1 METPELNPRRQITY
15 IALAALSTAPGIL
28 LRITGAHADPVLAA
42 FLYGMA
48 IVGAA
53 FILAWAAEVIQL
65 DIGAG
70 LALAMLALI
79 AVLPEYAVDFVFT
92 SKAGQE
98 FADTGQ
104 AATYGPLAL
113 ANMTGA
119 NQLLIGFGWPMVI
132 LIGTW
137 RVKKKRATL
146 DQAEGATANVV
157 NLRKAQSVDIAYLAV
172 ASLYGMT
179 FFLKDTL
186 TLVDAAILVGIY
198 TLYLVRLSGASR
210 EEPHLVGPSAYI
222 GSLPKRQRRL
232 VNYAGF
238 VFAAGAILA
247 VAEPFAESIIELGQ
261 AIGVSDF
268 LLVKW
273 IAPLASE
280 APELLVAV
288 LFAWRLAASTGIGAL
303 ISSKVNQWTLLV
315 GTLPVVLRNF
325 RRPVHRP
332 PPRPGPAGRTLG
344 DRRPVGVR
352 RGHHRQPLGQP
363 NGGLGHVGLVRRSA
377 RRIGA
382 GRGRPPQRRSFYPGT
397 DWSGRRIPPCCHL
410 GSPQGF
416 PGLGNRD
423 ERWASC
429 LLG

>member
-179 FFLKDTL
+179 FFPQ
-186 TLVDAAILVGIY
+186 GH
-198 TLYLVRLSGASR
+198 
-210 EEPHLVGPSAYI
+210 PHPGRCRHP
-222 GSLPKRQRRL
+222 RRDL
-232 VNYAGF
+232 H
-238 VFAAGAILA
+238 
-247 VAEPFAESIIELGQ
+247 
-261 AIGVSDF
+261 
-268 LLVKW
+268 
-273 IAPLASE
+273 PL
-280 APELLVAV
+280 
-288 LFAWRLAASTGIGAL
+288 
-303 ISSKVNQWTLLV
+303 
-315 GTLPVVLRNF
+315 
-325 RRPVHRP
+325 
-332 PPRPGPAGRTLG
+332 PGPPLRSLKGRAAPGRSQRL
-344 DRRPVGVR
+344 
-352 RGHHRQPLGQP
+352 HRFL
-363 NGGLGHVGLVRRSA
+363 A
-377 RRIGA
+377 
-382 GRGRPPQRRSFYPGT
+382 
-397 DWSGRRIPPCCHL
+397 
-410 GSPQGF
+410 
-416 PGLGNRD
+416 
-423 ERWASC
+423 
-429 LLG
+429 